1 MAECEVRLVEEQY
14 KWAEIVAAYGQL
26 IIVRHDGDRLVI
38 LPGYGDYD
46 DTIDEEDCAA

>member
-1 MAECEVRLVEEQY
+1 MVECEVCPVEEQY
-14 KWAEIVAAYGQL
+14 KWAEIVEAYGQL

-38 LPGYGDYD
+38 LRGYGDYD